1 MRGRRAG
8 RSVPR
13 KLIVH
18 AADRPRDSWLEIDGE
33 RVEGVESVQVT
44 TQERSIDGAAVVT
57 LVLCP
62 ANVVWER
69 EEE

>member
-1 MRGRRAG
+1 MRGRRRAK
-8 RSVPR
+8 SVAKR
-13 KLIVH
+13 LTVH

-57 LVLCP
+57 LVLQP